1 MLVQAKR
8 ICGVCRPDGLE
19 LFLTNATLAGRV
31 MLSTSKSCGCVS
43 AAALNWAYALW
54 CSHNSL
60 GLQIDG
66 VLVIGV
72 QRLAFLLLE
81 HPSVP
86 TRVQVRQQ
94 WITLQRRTALLIA
107 NNAGARRPADV
118 ALLLGGAAR
127 G

>member
-1 MLVQAKR
+1 M
-8 ICGVCRPDGLE
+8 
-19 LFLTNATLAGRV
+19 
-31 MLSTSKSCGCVS
+31 
-43 AAALNWAYALW
+43 
-54 CSHNSL
+54 
-60 GLQIDG
+60 
-66 VLVIGV
+66 IGV

>member
-1 MLVQAKR
+1 MLVQAER
-8 ICGVCRPDGLE
+8 ICGVCRSDGLE

-43 AAALNWAYALW
+43 AATLNWAYALW

-86 TRVQVRQQ
+86 TCVQVR
-94 WITLQRRTALLIA
+94 
-107 NNAGARRPADV
+107 
-118 ALLLGGAAR
+118 
-127 G
+127 